1 MDDKSGNAFSK
12 TSCQEA
18 AGPQEER
25 KAAAAATAGE
35 AIKRL
40 AGTFTSTRT
49 PHPSGLGALIEPLG
63 NTRIRSAK
71 QSRVESTGT
80 PAQNKFKKQRFSR
93 GNPLFRRRHER
104 LAGISC
110 KSPFA
115 GPQENA
121 AEYKESATTQNKIIL
136 LTDQVAGRPRPSGQN
151 TTSLRSCRGG
161 RLATIFFSFSPQCTS
176 PPTNHLFGP
185 CSCGQTSRCWIPRHS
200 PRHRSDGRKR
210 DRRRCEQ
217 IQIRWRSLQ

>member
-12 TSCQEA
+12 TSSQEA
-18 AGPQEER
+18 AGPQEG
-25 KAAAAATAGE
+25 KNAAAAATAGE

-40 AGTFTSTRT
+40 AGTFTSKRT
-49 PHPSGLGALIEPLG
+49 PHPSGLGAQIEPLG
-63 NTRIRSAK
+63 NTRIKSAK

-80 PAQNKFKKQRFSR
+80 PAQNKFKKWRFSR
-93 GNPLFRRRHER
+93 GNPLFRRRHGR

-136 LTDQVAGRPRPSGQN
+136 LTDQVAGRPRASGQN
-151 TTSLRSCRGG
+151 TTSHRSCGGG
-161 RLATIFFSFSPQCTS
+161 RLATFFSFSSQCTS
-176 PPTNHLFGP
+176 PSHKSFVRAMLLRPNIALLDP
-185 CSCGQTSRCWIPRHS
+185 AAQSSAQ
-200 PRHRSDGRKR
+200 K
-210 DRRRCEQ
+210 
-217 IQIRWRSLQ
+217 